1 MNWKSR
7 IFEVVLREGK
17 LYLCHWK
24 NKFLIGQF
32 WFSFEYLITI
42 FPLLSTFAFRTGYFF
57 ERKNKGFYGFSSML
71 ISIMTVPHTF
81 LDRSYIQIKS
91 RKTTGYL
98 RQEHALELCWIFSTQ
113 IQDIYFHI
121 FISSY
126 RQYLTNSHGIKGNFD
141 KNLFLSFLIFKVWSR
156 FRLIIS
162 ELTNFRHPS
171 FWEAVV
177 LMVSRG
183 LSDYNR
189 KCVMRVRGITR
200 QYTFAIKLFFSSFC
214 R

>member
-1 MNWKSR
+1 M
-7 IFEVVLREGK
+7 
-17 LYLCHWK
+17 
-24 NKFLIGQF
+24 IGQF

-200 QYTFAIKLFFSSFC
+200 QYTFAMKLFFSFKY
-214 R
+214 RFNI